1 VPKTDTIDSRPLR
14 PLPSSAAYVVLVGIP
29 AAIVLLLLRIGER
42 LPPASGAL
50 ASPRAGGATTFD
62 LALLI
67 IQIVVIVAAA
77 RLAGSAMQRIGQPR
91 VIGEMVA
98 GIVLGPSILG
108 HLAPSVSATLFPA
121 ASLGFVNALAQVGL
135 LLFMFLV
142 GLDLD
147 PALLR
152 GRGRS
157 AVLTSHASILAPF
170 LLGTALALLLY
181 SQFAPA
187 GVGFTPFALFMG
199 AAMSVTAFPVL
210 ARILAD
216 RGMTGT
222 RLGAIAIACA
232 AVDDITAWCVLAAV
246 VIVARAGEFTS
257 LIVTLSGTALYVV
270 VMLTLGRRL
279 LARLAERARQSGSN
293 GQGFLASLLVVALG
307 SAWITQQLGIH
318 ALFGAFLVG
327 ALLPK
332 DTEVVEMLSS
342 RLRDGMVVLLLPL
355 FFAYTGLRTSVALI
369 SGGDLWMVC
378 GLVLVVAIA
387 GKLGGSAIAARAT
400 GMSWR
405 DALSLGAL
413 MNTRGLMELVILNVG
428 LDIGVLSET
437 LFAMMVIMALVTTG
451 LTTPLL
457 DRLQRG
463 GSLQHS
469 ETGG

>member
-1 VPKTDTIDSRPLR
+1 MPKTDTIDSHPLR
-14 PLPSSAAYVVLVGIP
+14 LLPSSAAYVVLVGIP

-50 ASPRAGGATTFD
+50 ASPRAGGATSFD

-77 RLAGSAMQRIGQPR
+77 RLAGSAMRRIGQPR

-108 HLAPSVSATLFPA
+108 QLAPSVSATLFPA

-170 LLGTALALLLY
+170 LLGTALALPLY

-246 VIVARAGEFTS
+246 VIVARAGELTS
-257 LIVTLSGTALYVV
+257 LLVTLSGTALYIV

-279 LARLAERARQSGSN
+279 LARLAERARRPGSN

-307 SAWITQQLGIH
+307 SAWITEQLGIH

-437 LFAMMVIMALVTTG
+437 LFAMMVVMALVTTG

-463 GSLQHS
+463 GSLQHGK
-469 ETGG
+469 TGG